1 MNETMNETSMNETFR
16 DLEHFYSANPAR
28 RSSPEA
34 DYGVHWRLAGW
45 PGSWRVSYV
54 RDTGEVYALGLGP
67 GSGPLLLLGA
77 FPIDPDAGPG
87 DVYYHGFDRLL
98 KGWPDHCGPTNGL
111 AWLIRKIVQAG
122 PAGAHTHLFGRRDA
136 QGGETALCGAQDG
149 KVLFLYQ
156 LDGTTGRFVSCQIC
170 VELSNKPGATT

>member
-1 MNETMNETSMNETFR
+1 MNQIFKN
-16 DLEHFYSANPAR
+16 LEQFYSTNPTR

-34 DYGVHWRLAGW
+34 GYGAHWQLAGW

-54 RDTGEVYALGLGP
+54 RDTGEVYALGRGP

-87 DVYYHGFDRLL
+87 DVYYQSLDRFL

-111 AWLIRKIVQAG
+111 AWLIGKMA
-122 PAGAHTHLFGRRDA
+122 PADPADTHTHLFGRRDENGA
-136 QGGETALCGAQDG
+136 ETALCGAQDG
-149 KVLFLYQ
+149 KVLFPYQ
-156 LDGTTGRFVSCQIC
+156 LDGTTGRFVSCQAC
-170 VELSNKPGATT
+170 VELSNKPEATT